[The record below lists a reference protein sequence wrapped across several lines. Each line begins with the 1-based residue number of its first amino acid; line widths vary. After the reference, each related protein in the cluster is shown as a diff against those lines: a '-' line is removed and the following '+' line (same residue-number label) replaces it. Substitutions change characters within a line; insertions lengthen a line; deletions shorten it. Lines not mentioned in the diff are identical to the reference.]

1 LDRATSLPQSLRG
14 HKNVDL
20 KMSEVMMVEPG
31 RGTAATR
38 DGQSYQG
45 DFLVLAA
52 GSLRDF
58 GEVQEIVRRVWRFH
72 LNALRAGTL
81 VGFCLM
87 AAQLQGQQTLESAR
101 QRLTKSQFDQLFR
114 QVSNWRRWGKE
125 DQLGTLNLITAERRR
140 DAAQLVKTGVSV
152 SLARNLNEQSAID
165 NPTPLLDTMALGVD
179 GVFNMDTYTVNFHGV
194 AFSHFDAL
202 SHTYYEGHLYNGYP
216 DAEVTSSGARVL
228 GTAQYRNGI
237 FTRGVLVDIPW
248 LRRLPYLD
256 TNAFITGADL
266 DAWEA
271 KSRVHIHSGDA
282 VLIRTGRWALRDA
295 KGPWDISSASAG
307 LDPSAVVWLRNRD
320 AAFLISDV
328 SHDAIPS
335 AVEGVDW
342 PIHIL
347 AIVAMGMPLADQCN
361 LEDIAR
367 ESQNLHRYTF
377 LLTLAPVRIP
387 GGTGSLVNPI
397 ATF

>member
-1 LDRATSLPQSLRG
+1 
-14 HKNVDL
+14 
-20 KMSEVMMVEPG
+20 M
-31 RGTAATR
+31 
-38 DGQSYQG
+38 
-45 DFLVLAA
+45 
-52 GSLRDF
+52 
-58 GEVQEIVRRVWRFH
+58 RRVWRFH
-72 LNALRAGTL
+72 LNALCAGTL

-87 AAQLQGQQTLESAR
+87 AAHLQGQQKVESAR
-101 QRLTKSQFDQLFR
+101 QKLTKSQFDQLFR
-114 QVSNWRRWGKE
+114 QVSNWGRWGKE

-140 DAAQLVKTGVSV
+140 EAAELVKAGVSV
-152 SLARNLNEQSAID
+152 SLARNLNEQKAID

-202 SHTYYEGHLYNGYP
+202 SHTYYGGRLYNGYP
-216 DAEVTSSGARVL
+216 AAEVSSSGARVL

-248 LRRLPYLD
+248 LRGLPYLD

-266 DAWEA
+266 DAWET
-271 KSRVHIHSGDA
+271 KTRVHIHSGDA
-282 VLIRTGRWALRDA
+282 VLIRTGRWARRDA

-307 LDPSAVVWLRNRD
+307 LDPSAVVWLRKRD

-367 ESQNLHRYTF
+367 ESQNLRRYTF
-377 LLTLAPVRIP
+377 LLTLAPVRIA